1 MFTCTFKPTPT
12 DNRVEINNSLLARR
26 QSNLKKYADYGE
38 IAKNIKTSMGE
49 QGNLSDAMAD
59 YLSSRM
65 DGDALDH
72 TNGKQLL
79 LHACKP

>member
-1 MFTCTFKPTPT
+1 
-12 DNRVEINNSLLARR
+12 
-26 QSNLKKYADYGE
+26 
-38 IAKNIKTSMGE
+38 MGE

-79 LHACKP
+79 LHACKPWHSYNGDTYS